1 MCILIL
7 HVSFLHPKP
16 QSASQHTGMTP
27 FTDMV
32 SMQKEQNFG
41 AGELEGLFYNKLTS
55 EGLLGAS
62 RRMVEWMGTFAADHL
77 AGCLAVVS

>member
-1 MCILIL
+1 
-7 HVSFLHPKP
+7 
-16 QSASQHTGMTP
+16 MTP

-62 RRMVEWMGTFAADHL
+62 RRKVEWTFAADHL
-77 AGCLAVVS
+77 AGSLAVVS